1 MTDLEPKA
9 ARKRG
14 LGMGLSALL
23 GGDVDLLK
31 PAPAAGNRVPI
42 EFLTPSPVQPR
53 RRFADDELEALAE
66 SIRARGVMQP
76 LLVRP
81 APSDPQRYEIVAGER
96 RWRAAQRA
104 GVHELPVVLY
114 RLSDREAL
122 ELALLENVQRQDLS
136 PIEEADGYR
145 RLIDEFG
152 HTQAEL
158 ASALGKSR
166 SHIANLLRL
175 LALPPSVRGLLEA
188 GALSAGHA
196 RALLM
201 ARDPDALARRVVDQG
216 LNVRQT
222 ERLVQADRSTPG
234 RSRRAVDK
242 DPDTR
247 ALERELSRR
256 IGLKVTLKAAGSGGT
271 LTIAYRTLD
280 QLDEV
285 IARLRDG
292 RPTRGEQADD
302 VSAENCPVGA
312 NPPTI

>member
-1 MTDLEPKA
+1 MTEIEARPG
-9 ARKRG
+9 RKRG

-23 GGDVDLLK
+23 GGDAELLK
-31 PAPAAGNRVPI
+31 APPPAASQSVPI
-42 EFLTPSPVQPR
+42 EFLVPSPLQPR
-53 RRFADDELEALAE
+53 RRFAEDELDALAD

-81 APSDPQRYEIVAGER
+81 APGAPQRYEIVAGER

-114 RLSDREAL
+114 ALSDREAL
-122 ELALLENVQRQDLS
+122 EVALLENVQRQDLS
-136 PIEEADGYR
+136 PVEEADGYR

-175 LALPPSVRGLLEA
+175 LALPPAVRSLLDA

-201 ARDPDALARRVVDQG
+201 ARDPGALAKIVLDQG

-222 ERLVQADRSTPG
+222 ERLVQADKNPPAQRQKP
-234 RSRRAVDK
+234 AK
-242 DPDTR
+242 DADTR
-247 ALERELSRR
+247 ALERELSTR
-256 IGLKVTLKAAGSGGT
+256 IGLKVTLKPAGNGGT
-271 LTIAYRTLD
+271 LSIAYHSLD

-285 IARLRDG
+285 VARLRAG
-292 RPTRGEQADD
+292 RSEAGEA
-302 VSAENCPVGA
+302 SAEITG
-312 NPPTI
+312 

>member
-1 MTDLEPKA
+1 MSGIEPGT

-23 GGDVDLLK
+23 GGDAGLLQ
-31 PAPAAGNRVPI
+31 APPLAASRSVPI
-42 EFLTPSPVQPR
+42 EFLAPSPLQPR
-53 RRFADDELEALAE
+53 RRFAEDELDALAE

-76 LLVRP
+76 LLVRQV
-81 APSDPQRYEIVAGER
+81 AGEPQRYEIVAGER

-114 RLSDREAL
+114 ALSDREAL
-122 ELALLENVQRQDLS
+122 EVALLENVQRQDLS
-136 PIEEADGYR
+136 PIEEAEGYH

-175 LALPPSVRGLLEA
+175 LGLPPAVRSLLDA
-188 GALSAGHA
+188 GAISAGHA

-201 ARDPDALARRVVDQG
+201 ACDAGAMARIVLEQG

-222 ERLVQADRSTPG
+222 ERLVQADKSPRA
-234 RSRRAVDK
+234 RRQRPAK
-242 DPDTR
+242 DADSR
-247 ALERELSRR
+247 ALERELSARL
-256 IGLKVTLKAAGSGGT
+256 GLKVTLRAAGNRGT
-271 LTIAYRTLD
+271 LSIAYRTLD
-280 QLDEV
+280 QLDAV
-285 IARLRDG
+285 LARLRHGRAATDKPVDG
-292 RPTRGEQADD
+292 A
-302 VSAENCPVGA
+302 SAG
-312 NPPTI
+312 IR

>member
-1 MTDLEPKA
+1 MSELDPR

-23 GGDVDLLK
+23 GGEADLLK
-31 PAPAAGNRVPI
+31 APPPAATSNVPI
-42 EFLTPSPVQPR
+42 EFLEPSPLQPR
-53 RRFADDELEALAE
+53 RHFAEDELEALAE

-81 APSDPQRYEIVAGER
+81 VTGDPQRYEIVAGER

-122 ELALLENVQRQDLS
+122 EVALLENVQRQDLS

-158 ASALGKSR
+158 AGALGKSR

-175 LALPPSVRGLLEA
+175 LALPPAVRALLDS
-188 GALSAGHA
+188 GALTAGHA

-201 ARDPDALARRVVDQG
+201 ARDPGALARTVAEQG

-222 ERLVQADRSTPG
+222 EQLVQADKEKLA
-234 RSRRAVDK
+234 RSRRQQDK
-242 DPDTR
+242 DADTR
-247 ALERELSRR
+247 ALERDLSSR
-256 IGLKVTLKAAGSGGT
+256 IGLKVTLKPAGAGGT
-271 LTIAYRTLD
+271 VTIAYRTLD

-285 IARLRDG
+285 ITRLRDS
-292 RPTRGEQADD
+292 RAVRGKDGGD
-302 VSAENCPVGA
+302 GSAENA
-312 NPPTI
+312 R

>member
-1 MTDLEPKA
+1 MSEIEPKV
-9 ARKRG
+9 ARRRG

-23 GGDVDLLK
+23 GGDADFLK
-31 PAPAAGNRVPI
+31 PPEPAAGNSVPI
-42 EFLTPSPVQPR
+42 EFLVPSPLQPR
-53 RRFADDELEALAE
+53 RHFAEDELDALAE

-81 APSDPQRYEIVAGER
+81 AASEPGRYEIVAGER

-136 PIEEADGYR
+136 PLEEADGYR

-175 LALPPSVRGLLEA
+175 LALPPSVRRLLDA

-201 ARDPDALARRVVDQG
+201 ARDADVMAKRVVDQG

-222 ERLVQADRSTPG
+222 ERLVQADKCEPG
-234 RSRRAVDK
+234 RSRRAQDK

-247 ALERELSRR
+247 ALERELSSR
-256 IGLKVTLKAAGSGGT
+256 IGLKVTLKPAGNGGT
-271 LTIAYRTLD
+271 LTVAYHTLD
-280 QLDEV
+280 QLDEI

-292 RPTRGEQADD
+292 SAARDRSADD
-302 VSAENCPVGA
+302 VSAEMVR
-312 NPPTI
+312 

>member
-1 MTDLEPKA
+1 
-9 ARKRG
+9 
-14 LGMGLSALL
+14 
-23 GGDVDLLK
+23 
-31 PAPAAGNRVPI
+31 
-42 EFLTPSPVQPR
+42 
-53 RRFADDELEALAE
+53 
-66 SIRARGVMQP
+66 MQP

-81 APSDPQRYEIVAGER
+81 AASDPERYEIVAGER

-158 ASALGKSR
+158 AGALGKSR

-175 LALPPSVRGLLEA
+175 LALPPAVRGLLDA
-188 GALSAGHA
+188 GTLSAGHA

-201 ARDPDALARRVVDQG
+201 ARDPDGLAKTVVAQG

-222 ERLVQADRSTPG
+222 ERLVQADRSAPRRLR
-234 RSRRAVDK
+234 RSSDK
-242 DPDTR
+242 DADTR
-247 ALERELSRR
+247 ALEHELSAR
-256 IGLKVTLKAAGSGGT
+256 IGLKVTLKPAGNGGT
-271 LTIAYRTLD
+271 VTIAYHTLD

-292 RPTRGEQADD
+292 GATRDKSAGD
-302 VSAENCPVGA
+302 VSAEMVR
-312 NPPTI
+312 

>member
-1 MTDLEPKA
+1 MSEIEPKV
-9 ARKRG
+9 ARRRG

-23 GGDVDLLK
+23 GGDADLLR
-31 PAPAAGNRVPI
+31 APPSRAGSSVPI
-42 EFLTPSPVQPR
+42 ELLAPSPLQPR
-53 RRFADDELEALAE
+53 RHFAEDELESLAD
-66 SIRARGVMQP
+66 SIRSRGVLQP

-81 APSDPQRYEIVAGER
+81 VAGDPRRYEIVAGER

-104 GVHELPVVLY
+104 GVHELPVVVY
-114 RLSDREAL
+114 ALSDRETL
-122 ELALLENVQRQDLS
+122 EVALLENVQRQDLS

-175 LALPPSVRGLLEA
+175 LALPFSVRSLLDA

-201 ARDPDALARRVVDQG
+201 ARDADAMAKTVLDQG

-222 ERLVQADRSTPG
+222 ERLVQADKSTPG
-234 RSRRAVDK
+234 RSRRPPEK
-242 DPDTR
+242 DADTR
-247 ALERELSRR
+247 ALERELSAR
-256 IGLKVTLKAAGSGGT
+256 IGLKVTLKVAGNGGS
-271 LTIAYRTLD
+271 LTVAYHTLD
-280 QLDEV
+280 QLDAL
-285 IARLRDG
+285 IARLRNG
-292 RPTRGEQADD
+292 GAPGNAADD
-302 VSAENCPVGA
+302 VSAE
-312 NPPTI
+312 IR

>member
-1 MTDLEPKA
+1 VSEFEPKF

-23 GGDVDLLK
+23 GGDADFLRS
-31 PAPAAGNRVPI
+31 PPAAPASSVPV
-42 EFLTPSPVQPR
+42 EHLAPSPLQPR
-53 RRFADDELEALAE
+53 RHFAEDEIELLAE
-66 SIRARGVMQP
+66 SIRTRGVMQP

-81 APSDPQRYEIVAGER
+81 AAGDPGRYEIVAGER

-104 GVHELPVVLY
+104 GVHELPVVVH

-122 ELALLENVQRQDLS
+122 EVALLENVQRQDLS

-152 HTQAEL
+152 HTQQEL

-175 LALPPSVRGLLEA
+175 LALPAPVRSLLDA
-188 GALSAGHA
+188 GTLSAGHA

-201 ARDPDALARRVVDQG
+201 AGDPAAAARTVVEQG

-222 ERLVQADRSTPG
+222 ERLVQADKRAAG
-234 RSRRAVDK
+234 RAGRRADK
-242 DPDTR
+242 DADTR
-247 ALERELSRR
+247 ALERELSAR
-256 IGLKVTLKAAGSGGT
+256 IGLKVTLKSAGTGGS
-271 LTIAYRTLD
+271 LTITYRTLH
-280 QLDEV
+280 QLDSV
-285 IARLRDG
+285 LARLRGSGDAAAHL
-292 RPTRGEQADD
+292 RDEM
-302 VSAENCPVGA
+302 SAEIP
-312 NPPTI
+312 

>member
-1 MTDLEPKA
+1 MSDLEPKVV
-9 ARKRG
+9 RKRG

-31 PAPAAGNRVPI
+31 APPPAASSRVPI
-42 EFLTPSPVQPR
+42 EYLVPSPLQPR
-53 RRFADDELEALAE
+53 RRFAEDELDALAE

-81 APSDPQRYEIVAGER
+81 AASDPERYEIVAGER

-158 ASALGKSR
+158 AGALGKSR

-175 LALPPSVRGLLEA
+175 LALPPTVRGLLDA
-188 GALSAGHA
+188 GTLSAGHA

-201 ARDPDALARRVVDQG
+201 ARDPDGLAKTVVGQG

-222 ERLVQADRSTPG
+222 ERLVQADRNKPG
-234 RSRRAVDK
+234 RSRRAADK
-242 DPDTR
+242 DADTR
-247 ALERELSRR
+247 ALERELSAR
-256 IGLKVTLKAAGSGGT
+256 IGLKVTLKPARNGGT
-271 LTIAYRTLD
+271 VTIAYHTLD

-292 RPTRGEQADD
+292 GATRDKSAGD
-302 VSAENCPVGA
+302 VSAEMVR
-312 NPPTI
+312 

>member
-1 MTDLEPKA
+1 MTEIEARPG
-9 ARKRG
+9 RKRG

-23 GGDVDLLK
+23 GGDVELLK
-31 PAPAAGNRVPI
+31 APPPAASQSVPI
-42 EFLTPSPVQPR
+42 EFLVPSPLQPR
-53 RRFADDELEALAE
+53 RRFAEDELDALAE

-81 APSDPQRYEIVAGER
+81 APGAPQRYEIVAGER

-104 GVHELPVVLY
+104 GVHVLPVVLY
-114 RLSDREAL
+114 ALSDREAL
-122 ELALLENVQRQDLS
+122 EVALLENVQRQDLS
-136 PIEEADGYR
+136 PVEEADGYR

-175 LALPPSVRGLLEA
+175 LALPPAVRSLLDA

-201 ARDPDALARRVVDQG
+201 ARDPGALAKIVLDQG

-222 ERLVQADRSTPG
+222 ERLVQADKNPPAQRQKP
-234 RSRRAVDK
+234 AK
-242 DPDTR
+242 DADTR
-247 ALERELSRR
+247 ALERELSTR
-256 IGLKVTLKAAGSGGT
+256 IGLKVTLKPAGNGGT
-271 LTIAYRTLD
+271 LSIAYHSLD

-285 IARLRDG
+285 VARLRAG
-292 RPTRGEQADD
+292 RSEAGEA
-302 VSAENCPVGA
+302 SAEI
-312 NPPTI
+312 TS

>member
-1 MTDLEPKA
+1 MSEAEPKV
-9 ARKRG
+9 ARRRG

-23 GGDVDLLK
+23 GGDADLLRA
-31 PAPAAGNRVPI
+31 PAPAAGSSVPI
-42 EFLTPSPVQPR
+42 ELLAPSPLQPR
-53 RRFADDELEALAE
+53 RHFAEDELESLAE
-66 SIRARGVMQP
+66 SIRTRGVLQP

-81 APSDPQRYEIVAGER
+81 VAGDPRRYEIVAGER

-104 GVHELPVVLY
+104 GVHELPVVAY
-114 RLSDREAL
+114 ALSDREAL
-122 ELALLENVQRQDLS
+122 EVALLENVQRQDLS

-175 LALPPSVRGLLEA
+175 LALPSSVRSLLDA

-201 ARDPDALARRVVDQG
+201 ARDAGALAKTVLDQG

-222 ERLVQADRSTPG
+222 ERLVQADKNAPG
-234 RSRRAVDK
+234 RSRPPAEK
-242 DPDTR
+242 DADTR
-247 ALERELSRR
+247 ALERELSAR
-256 IGLKVTLKAAGSGGT
+256 IGLKVSLKVAGNGGT
-271 LTIAYRTLD
+271 LSIAYHTLD
-280 QLDEV
+280 QLDAV
-285 IARLRDG
+285 IARLREGGTAPGSPAED
-292 RPTRGEQADD
+292 A
-302 VSAENCPVGA
+302 SAE
-312 NPPTI
+312 IR